1 MAVGIRQEMAWLPKK
16 ISGKNGGLEE
26 LAAIDHRPRTEEEKE
41 CVLEDGEENKDWE
54 IMKVVKPQ
62 ECGS

>member
-1 MAVGIRQEMAWLPKK
+1 M
-16 ISGKNGGLEE
+16 
-26 LAAIDHRPRTEEEKE
+26 AIDHRPRTEEEKE